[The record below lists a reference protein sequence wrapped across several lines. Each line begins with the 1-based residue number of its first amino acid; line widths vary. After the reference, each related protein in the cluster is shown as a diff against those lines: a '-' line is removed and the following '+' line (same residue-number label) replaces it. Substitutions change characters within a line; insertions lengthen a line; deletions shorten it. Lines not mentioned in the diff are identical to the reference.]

1 MLRPFAIH
9 QPATVD
15 EAAALMR
22 EFGDDAAFYAGGT
35 ELLIVLKEHL
45 ASVDHLVDIKR
56 IPGLNEVCLADDGRS
71 LVIGALATH
80 RAIEQNSL
88 VRRHLPVL
96 AALEAKVAN
105 VRVRAVGTLGGNL
118 CFADPHSDPA
128 TLLSALGATL
138 RLDNGLAQ
146 RTVRVDA
153 FTTDLM
159 TTDREPDEV
168 VTHITVPLPD
178 AAAGIGYERIKLH
191 ERPTASA
198 AAMIGVTDGLIASA
212 RVYIGCVGD
221 APQRLRDVEDALAGL
236 PAIATSSE
244 RMKAHIADLV
254 VTYDTPFE
262 SAPYK
267 RQLASAVGARA
278 IAVAIADAVQP
289 QEADR
294 VA

>member
-1 MLRPFAIH
+1 VA
-9 QPATVD
+9 
-15 EAAALMR
+15 EAANLMR

-45 ASVDHLVDIKR
+45 ASVDDLIDLKR
-56 IPGLNEVCLADDGRS
+56 IPGLKDISLSDDDRA

-80 RAIEQNSL
+80 RAVEQNAL
-88 VRRHLPVL
+88 VRQYLPAL
-96 AALEAKVAN
+96 SALEAKVAN
-105 VRVRAVGTLGGNL
+105 VRVRAAGTLGGNL

-138 RLDNGLAQ
+138 TLDNGTTQ
-146 RTVRVDA
+146 RIVRVDA

-168 VTHITVPLPD
+168 LTNIAIPLPD
-178 AAAGIGYERIKLH
+178 VTVGVGYERIKLH

-198 AAMIGVTDGLIASA
+198 AAVIGVAGGQIATA
-212 RVYIGCVGD
+212 RVYVGCVGD
-221 APQRLRDVEDALAGL
+221 APQRLRDVEDRLVGL
-236 PAIATSSE
+236 PAIRTSGDQVKS
-244 RMKAHIADLV
+244 RIASQV
-254 VTYDTPFE
+254 ETYDTPFE

-278 IAVAIADAVQP
+278 IAAAIADAARP
-289 QEADR
+289 QETR
-294 VA
+294 HVA

>member
-9 QPATVD
+9 QPATVA

-45 ASVDHLVDIKR
+45 AAVDHLIDIKR
-56 IPGLNEVCLADDGRS
+56 IPGLNDICLADDGKS
-71 LVIGALATH
+71 IVIGALATH
-80 RAIEQNSL
+80 RAIEQNAL
-88 VRRHLPVL
+88 VQQHLSAL

-138 RLDNGLAQ
+138 TLDNGLSQ

-168 VTHITVPLPD
+168 VTYITVPLPD
-178 AAAGIGYERIKLH
+178 ASAGIGYERIKLH

-198 AAMIGVTDGLIASA
+198 AAVIGIADGLITTA
-212 RVYIGCVGD
+212 RVYVGCVGD
-221 APQRLRDVEDALAGL
+221 APQRLWEVEEALVGL
-236 PAIATSSE
+236 SATAASSE
-244 RMKAHIADLV
+244 RVKASIANVV
-254 VTYDTPFE
+254 VTYDTAFE

-267 RQLASAVGARA
+267 RQLASAVGSRA
-278 IAVAIADAVQP
+278 IAAAIADAVQP
-289 QEADR
+289 QEAR
-294 VA
+294 HVA